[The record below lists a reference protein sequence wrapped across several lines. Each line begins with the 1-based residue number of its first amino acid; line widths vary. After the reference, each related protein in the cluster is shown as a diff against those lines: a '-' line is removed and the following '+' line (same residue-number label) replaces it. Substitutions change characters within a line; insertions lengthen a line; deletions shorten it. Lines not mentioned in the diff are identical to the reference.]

1 MHNAIGDCG
10 SMVSITRT
18 IRSLKGVA
26 ALVALA
32 GAPALAQNSPVLPI
46 SPPGSI
52 QPTGTWGL
60 ASLDKTTSTLYVAG
74 MRGIDPSTNKLV
86 DGAEARIRQAFLNM
100 QHIAQSQGATLQDC
114 LRIVVYTTDMFRYR
128 PIANKVQQ
136 ELWSNGPYPPRTII
150 EVSRLNDDDILEV
163 EGTFHVPSSK

>member
-1 MHNAIGDCG
+1 
-10 SMVSITRT
+10 MVSINYT
-18 IRSLKGVA
+18 IRSLKYAA
-26 ALVALA
+26 ALVALT
-32 GAPALAQNSPVLPI
+32 GVPALAQSSSAVIPV

-60 ASLDKTTSTLYVAG
+60 ASLDKASNTLYVAG

-114 LRIVVYTTDMFRYR
+114 LRIVVYTTMFRYR

-150 EVSRLNDDDILEV
+150 EVHRLNDDDILEV
-163 EGTFHVPSSK
+163 EGTFHVPSTK

>member
-1 MHNAIGDCG
+1 
-10 SMVSITRT
+10 MVSTNFT
-18 IRSLKGVA
+18 IRPLKYAA
-26 ALVALA
+26 ALVALT
-32 GAPALAQNSPVLPI
+32 GALALAQSSSAVIPV

-60 ASLDKTTSTLYVAG
+60 ASLDKATSTLYVAG

-86 DGAEARIRQAFLNM
+86 DRAEARIRQAFLNM

-128 PIANKVQQ
+128 PITNKVQQ
-136 ELWSNGPYPPRTII
+136 EALINTIEIDSISIIARDRKRHIPYTH
-150 EVSRLNDDDILEV
+150 D
-163 EGTFHVPSSK
+163 